1 MRGEARSRATNERFV
16 SPRPGAGPG
25 VPLRG
30 VQHAVSSCL
39 EGART
44 PGPDRGPAGWEAS
57 GGEARRGE
65 PRRLWRGRKGGAGGG
80 AAEERA
86 EKSQRA
92 PRRPGCPPLPGGRRR
107 EEERRGA
114 EDSRA
119 EPGGLAPL
127 RARPSVRPSVAC
139 AGEPAAALPSRRPRR
154 SLLSGAWVG
163 RLVPSAARPR
173 RSALGQPRRRPG
185 PCVDMT
191 ELQSA
196 LLLRRQ
202 LAELNKNPVEGF
214 SAGLIDDNDLYRWE
228 VLIIG
233 PPDTLYEGGVFK
245 AHLTFP
251 KDYPL
256 RPPKMKFITEI
267 WHPNVDKNGDV
278 CISILHEP
286 GEDKYGYEKP
296 EERWLPIHTVETIMI
311 SVISMLADPNGDSPA
326 NVDAAKEW
334 REDRNGEFK
343 RKVARC
349 VRKSQETAFE

>member
-1 MRGEARSRATNERFV
+1 MGFKLTIPRSGV
-16 SPRPGAGPG
+16 VGSP
-25 VPLRG
+25 
-30 VQHAVSSCL
+30 SSVGCFL
-39 EGART
+39 LSFE
-44 PGPDRGPAGWEAS
+44 S
-57 GGEARRGE
+57 
-65 PRRLWRGRKGGAGGG
+65 WRNAMKPNHWS
-80 AAEERA
+80 AEER
-86 EKSQRA
+86 E
-92 PRRPGCPPLPGGRRR
+92 
-107 EEERRGA
+107 
-114 EDSRA
+114 
-119 EPGGLAPL
+119 
-127 RARPSVRPSVAC
+127 SVSIGFGSSAFRTTC
-139 AGEPAAALPSRRPRR
+139 
-154 SLLSGAWVG
+154 LL
-163 RLVPSAARPR
+163 
-173 RSALGQPRRRPG
+173 
-185 PCVDMT
+185 
-191 ELQSA
+191 
-196 LLLRRQ
+196 
-202 LAELNKNPVEGF
+202 ELNKNPVEGF

>member
-1 MRGEARSRATNERFV
+1 MWSVCGPLAEVTGLRLLLPDAARGPEPALCRAPAPDQSLGGAEAQIADRSSATATAIPTSATAEHLPPAPHHRTTRLHVRSFFPWCQRKT
-16 SPRPGAGPG
+16 SS
-25 VPLRG
+25 
-30 VQHAVSSCL
+30 SSCIKPPPPELRAHLSLFLGALRSPPHCQLSFSPLMVIFL
-39 EGART
+39 EK
-44 PGPDRGPAGWEAS
+44 AGCGQS
-57 GGEARRGE
+57 
-65 PRRLWRGRKGGAGGG
+65 L
-80 AAEERA
+80 
-86 EKSQRA
+86 
-92 PRRPGCPPLPGGRRR
+92 CT
-107 EEERRGA
+107 
-114 EDSRA
+114 
-119 EPGGLAPL
+119 LAPTPCSSIISPPARIRSTFPVAKAGKHL
-127 RARPSVRPSVAC
+127 RQPVLGTVQT
-139 AGEPAAALPSRRPRR
+139 ALR
-154 SLLSGAWVG
+154 LLS
-163 RLVPSAARPR
+163 RFSLPI
-173 RSALGQPRRRPG
+173 
-185 PCVDMT
+185 T
-191 ELQSA
+191 ETVAS
-196 LLLRRQ
+196 R
-202 LAELNKNPVEGF
+202 ELNKNPVEGF

>member
-1 MRGEARSRATNERFV
+1 MSDVLGHCGEFIKLFFFFNFYLFIYDSHRERERERERGRDTGRGRSRLHA
-16 SPRPGAGPG
+16 PG
-25 VPLRG
+25 
-30 VQHAVSSCL
+30 
-39 EGART
+39 
-44 PGPDRGPAGWEAS
+44 
-57 GGEARRGE
+57 ARRGIRSRVSRIAPWAKGRRQTAAP
-65 PRRLWRGRKGGAGGG
+65 PRDPNCGEFKQESSGRGRWTAKE
-80 AAEERA
+80 AA
-86 EKSQRA
+86 Q
-92 PRRPGCPPLPGGRRR
+92 
-107 EEERRGA
+107 
-114 EDSRA
+114 
-119 EPGGLAPL
+119 
-127 RARPSVRPSVAC
+127 
-139 AGEPAAALPSRRPRR
+139 
-154 SLLSGAWVG
+154 
-163 RLVPSAARPR
+163 
-173 RSALGQPRRRPG
+173 
-185 PCVDMT
+185 
-191 ELQSA
+191 
-196 LLLRRQ
+196 
-202 LAELNKNPVEGF
+202 LNKNPVEGF

>member
-1 MRGEARSRATNERFV
+1 MCRSLPDLKRNE
-16 SPRPGAGPG
+16 PGAAGSGRALLPRSHMFL
-25 VPLRG
+25 PL
-30 VQHAVSSCL
+30 
-39 EGART
+39 
-44 PGPDRGPAGWEAS
+44 
-57 GGEARRGE
+57 
-65 PRRLWRGRKGGAGGG
+65 PRIL
-80 AAEERA
+80 
-86 EKSQRA
+86 
-92 PRRPGCPPLPGGRRR
+92 CPPGFC
-107 EEERRGA
+107 
-114 EDSRA
+114 SRD
-119 EPGGLAPL
+119 E
-127 RARPSVRPSVAC
+127 VIT
-139 AGEPAAALPSRRPRR
+139 SRKR
-154 SLLSGAWVG
+154 
-163 RLVPSAARPR
+163 
-173 RSALGQPRRRPG
+173 
-185 PCVDMT
+185 T
-191 ELQSA
+191 
-196 LLLRRQ
+196 
-202 LAELNKNPVEGF
+202 ELNKNPVEGF

>member
-1 MRGEARSRATNERFV
+1 MRKGEERTAQPSRAEPADSLRSAPVASAGKPAAALRGVAWRRVLSRGVAGPGSAWARPSLISAQPGARSSSSVGRPWG
-16 SPRPGAGPG
+16 SPGAGPG
-25 VPLRG
+25 L
-30 VQHAVSSCL
+30 A
-39 EGART
+39 
-44 PGPDRGPAGWEAS
+44 
-57 GGEARRGE
+57 
-65 PRRLWRGRKGGAGGG
+65 WR
-80 AAEERA
+80 
-86 EKSQRA
+86 
-92 PRRPGCPPLPGGRRR
+92 
-107 EEERRGA
+107 
-114 EDSRA
+114 
-119 EPGGLAPL
+119 
-127 RARPSVRPSVAC
+127 
-139 AGEPAAALPSRRPRR
+139 
-154 SLLSGAWVG
+154 
-163 RLVPSAARPR
+163 
-173 RSALGQPRRRPG
+173 
-185 PCVDMT
+185 MT

>member
-1 MRGEARSRATNERFV
+1 MAIVKRPSQDGDTLLPFPSSTQCVGHTMGEGLKLRRRTESIAKSERDRVRSRGGRTRGDGSGQLCCSARS
-16 SPRPGAGPG
+16 
-25 VPLRG
+25 
-30 VQHAVSSCL
+30 Q
-39 EGART
+39 
-44 PGPDRGPAGWEAS
+44 
-57 GGEARRGE
+57 
-65 PRRLWRGRKGGAGGG
+65 
-80 AAEERA
+80 
-86 EKSQRA
+86 
-92 PRRPGCPPLPGGRRR
+92 
-107 EEERRGA
+107 
-114 EDSRA
+114 
-119 EPGGLAPL
+119 
-127 RARPSVRPSVAC
+127 VAC
-139 AGEPAAALPSRRPRR
+139 SCRPPARQRSPPRY
-154 SLLSGAWVG
+154 S
-163 RLVPSAARPR
+163 
-173 RSALGQPRRRPG
+173 
-185 PCVDMT
+185 MT
-191 ELQSA
+191 EPQSA

-251 KDYPL
+251 RDYPL

>member
-1 MRGEARSRATNERFV
+1 
-16 SPRPGAGPG
+16 
-25 VPLRG
+25 
-30 VQHAVSSCL
+30 
-39 EGART
+39 
-44 PGPDRGPAGWEAS
+44 
-57 GGEARRGE
+57 
-65 PRRLWRGRKGGAGGG
+65 
-80 AAEERA
+80 
-86 EKSQRA
+86 
-92 PRRPGCPPLPGGRRR
+92 
-107 EEERRGA
+107 
-114 EDSRA
+114 
-119 EPGGLAPL
+119 
-127 RARPSVRPSVAC
+127 
-139 AGEPAAALPSRRPRR
+139 
-154 SLLSGAWVG
+154 
-163 RLVPSAARPR
+163 
-173 RSALGQPRRRPG
+173 
-185 PCVDMT
+185 MT

-202 LAELNKNPVEGF
+202 LAGCFLLSFESWRNAMKPNHWSAEERESVSIGFGSSAFRTTCLLELNKNPVEGF

>member
-1 MRGEARSRATNERFV
+1 MAARKGRLPVRSA
-16 SPRPGAGPG
+16 P
-25 VPLRG
+25 
-30 VQHAVSSCL
+30 
-39 EGART
+39 
-44 PGPDRGPAGWEAS
+44 
-57 GGEARRGE
+57 ARRGPE
-65 PRRLWRGRKGGAGGG
+65 CSEIPGGRGEEVVVVLRRRRRRAARSHGRT
-80 AAEERA
+80 
-86 EKSQRA
+86 
-92 PRRPGCPPLPGGRRR
+92 PLPGTLRAVAAAGA
-107 EEERRGA
+107 EPDPRGA
-114 EDSRA
+114 RCGRA
-119 EPGGLAPL
+119 EGHSPPPRALAAPGAAPSPPPLGLPPWAE
-127 RARPSVRPSVAC
+127 R
-139 AGEPAAALPSRRPRR
+139 
-154 SLLSGAWVG
+154 G
-163 RLVPSAARPR
+163 R
-173 RSALGQPRRRPG
+173 
-185 PCVDMT
+185 MT

>member
-1 MRGEARSRATNERFV
+1 
-16 SPRPGAGPG
+16 
-25 VPLRG
+25 
-30 VQHAVSSCL
+30 
-39 EGART
+39 
-44 PGPDRGPAGWEAS
+44 
-57 GGEARRGE
+57 
-65 PRRLWRGRKGGAGGG
+65 
-80 AAEERA
+80 
-86 EKSQRA
+86 
-92 PRRPGCPPLPGGRRR
+92 
-107 EEERRGA
+107 
-114 EDSRA
+114 
-119 EPGGLAPL
+119 
-127 RARPSVRPSVAC
+127 
-139 AGEPAAALPSRRPRR
+139 
-154 SLLSGAWVG
+154 
-163 RLVPSAARPR
+163 
-173 RSALGQPRRRPG
+173 
-185 PCVDMT
+185 MT

-267 WHPNVDKNGDV
+267 WHPN
-278 CISILHEP
+278 
-286 GEDKYGYEKP
+286 EDKYGYEKP

>member
-1 MRGEARSRATNERFV
+1 MAA
-16 SPRPGAGPG
+16 
-25 VPLRG
+25 
-30 VQHAVSSCL
+30 
-39 EGART
+39 
-44 PGPDRGPAGWEAS
+44 
-57 GGEARRGE
+57 
-65 PRRLWRGRKGGAGGG
+65 AGGG
-80 AAEERA
+80 APPPGAGRGSGLRAGRA
-86 EKSQRA
+86 EVGSPSAPARSGPACSEAVAGGRHRRA
-92 PRRPGCPPLPGGRRR
+92 DGRLEAGKRASGVPVRAAAARRPPLPGARRCAGPSR
-107 EEERRGA
+107 ADPRRQRGA
-114 EDSRA
+114 
-119 EPGGLAPL
+119 APAAP
-127 RARPSVRPSVAC
+127 ARPP
-139 AGEPAAALPSRRPRR
+139 PAPALPSRGPAFLGTAGSRRPR
-154 SLLSGAWVG
+154 AC
-163 RLVPSAARPR
+163 ARPPKAPAPAR
-173 RSALGQPRRRPG
+173 ALGGR
-185 PCVDMT
+185 MT

>member
-1 MRGEARSRATNERFV
+1 MWDTRVAVTTHTTQMLFF
-16 SPRPGAGPG
+16 P
-25 VPLRG
+25 
-30 VQHAVSSCL
+30 VSST
-39 EGART
+39 GSPNT
-44 PGPDRGPAGWEAS
+44 GSWELIRHTQHCS
-57 GGEARRGE
+57 LHLL
-65 PRRLWRGRKGGAGGG
+65 PGRKIQISRK
-80 AAEERA
+80 ENFP
-86 EKSQRA
+86 KSNK
-92 PRRPGCPPLPGGRRR
+92 R
-107 EEERRGA
+107 EHGNTLA
-114 EDSRA
+114 DTDDKY
-119 EPGGLAPL
+119 EPQG
-127 RARPSVRPSVAC
+127 
-139 AGEPAAALPSRRPRR
+139 
-154 SLLSGAWVG
+154 
-163 RLVPSAARPR
+163 
-173 RSALGQPRRRPG
+173 
-185 PCVDMT
+185 
-191 ELQSA
+191 
-196 LLLRRQ
+196 
-202 LAELNKNPVEGF
+202 
-214 SAGLIDDNDLYRWE
+214 
-228 VLIIG
+228 
-233 PPDTLYEGGVFK
+233 EGGVFK

>member
-1 MRGEARSRATNERFV
+1 MAARKGRLPVRSA
-16 SPRPGAGPG
+16 P
-25 VPLRG
+25 
-30 VQHAVSSCL
+30 
-39 EGART
+39 
-44 PGPDRGPAGWEAS
+44 
-57 GGEARRGE
+57 ARRGPE
-65 PRRLWRGRKGGAGGG
+65 CSEIPGGRGEEEVVVLRRRRRRAARSHGRA
-80 AAEERA
+80 
-86 EKSQRA
+86 
-92 PRRPGCPPLPGGRRR
+92 PLPGTLRAVAAAGA
-107 EEERRGA
+107 EPDPRGA
-114 EDSRA
+114 RCGRA
-119 EPGGLAPL
+119 EGHSPPPRALA
-127 RARPSVRPSVAC
+127 A
-139 AGEPAAALPSRRPRR
+139 
-154 SLLSGAWVG
+154 SGAAPSPPPLGLPPRAERG
-163 RLVPSAARPR
+163 R
-173 RSALGQPRRRPG
+173 
-185 PCVDMT
+185 MT

>member
-1 MRGEARSRATNERFV
+1 MRLHVCAATLKGERAASAPSLPPALPHRTCPR
-16 SPRPGAGPG
+16 SPRP
-25 VPLRG
+25 L
-30 VQHAVSSCL
+30 
-39 EGART
+39 
-44 PGPDRGPAGWEAS
+44 
-57 GGEARRGE
+57 
-65 PRRLWRGRKGGAGGG
+65 
-80 AAEERA
+80 
-86 EKSQRA
+86 
-92 PRRPGCPPLPGGRRR
+92 
-107 EEERRGA
+107 
-114 EDSRA
+114 
-119 EPGGLAPL
+119 
-127 RARPSVRPSVAC
+127 
-139 AGEPAAALPSRRPRR
+139 RPR
-154 SLLSGAWVG
+154 GTA
-163 RLVPSAARPR
+163 VPSGKPT
-173 RSALGQPRRRPG
+173 G
-185 PCVDMT
+185 PP
-191 ELQSA
+191 
-196 LLLRRQ
+196 
-202 LAELNKNPVEGF
+202 ELNKNPVEGF

>member
-1 MRGEARSRATNERFV
+1 MAARGALPPPPRALSLPKVATRRALPPPPRAPSLPKMAAEGASAASPRSV
-16 SPRPGAGPG
+16 SPLKMAARKCRRPLRVRAAAPSAATFLARGGGGGGGGGRLGATAARPCQGPCVLWRRPAPSQSLRPG
-25 VPLRG
+25 R
-30 VQHAVSSCL
+30 
-39 EGART
+39 
-44 PGPDRGPAGWEAS
+44 
-57 GGEARRGE
+57 
-65 PRRLWRGRKGGAGGG
+65 
-80 AAEERA
+80 ERH
-86 EKSQRA
+86 S
-92 PRRPGCPPLPGGRRR
+92 P
-107 EEERRGA
+107 
-114 EDSRA
+114 
-119 EPGGLAPL
+119 PL
-127 RARPSVRPSVAC
+127 RAPLA
-139 AGEPAAALPSRRPRR
+139 APAAAPSPGLPPR
-154 SLLSGAWVG
+154 GENGG
-163 RLVPSAARPR
+163 R
-173 RSALGQPRRRPG
+173 
-185 PCVDMT
+185 MT

>member
-1 MRGEARSRATNERFV
+1 
-16 SPRPGAGPG
+16 
-25 VPLRG
+25 
-30 VQHAVSSCL
+30 
-39 EGART
+39 
-44 PGPDRGPAGWEAS
+44 
-57 GGEARRGE
+57 
-65 PRRLWRGRKGGAGGG
+65 
-80 AAEERA
+80 
-86 EKSQRA
+86 
-92 PRRPGCPPLPGGRRR
+92 
-107 EEERRGA
+107 
-114 EDSRA
+114 
-119 EPGGLAPL
+119 
-127 RARPSVRPSVAC
+127 
-139 AGEPAAALPSRRPRR
+139 
-154 SLLSGAWVG
+154 
-163 RLVPSAARPR
+163 
-173 RSALGQPRRRPG
+173 
-185 PCVDMT
+185 MT

-267 WHPNVDKNGDV
+267 WHPNDGVSLIAQARVQWRDVGSRQPPPPGFKQFCCPSLPSSWDYRRVPQCLANFVFLVEMGFLHVGQTGLELLTAVDKNGDV